1 MKLFRISAALA
12 LGGLL
17 ASTPALALEFNAVQ
31 PAASRLEFTVKQM
44 GVPVDGKFRRFSA
57 RMKFDPA
64 RPEAAQAE
72 MEIDLASI
80 DAGSSE
86 ANQEVVGKQWF
97 DVRNHPSA
105 KFTSTGLKA
114 LGGGR
119 YELTGKLTIKGRT
132 RDAVAPLTFKQEG
145 SRGIF
150 AGSLVIK
157 RADFAIGEGPWADFA
172 TVANEIPVRFHIVAV
187 TGTGKQ

>member
-1 MKLFRISAALA
+1 MTPLRISATLA

-86 ANQEVVGKQWF
+86 ANQEVAGKQWF

>member
-1 MKLFRISAALA
+1 MNLFRVSAALA

-17 ASTPALALEFNAVQ
+17 ASAPALALEFNAVQ
-31 PAASRLEFTVKQM
+31 PAASRLDFTVKQM
-44 GVPVDGKFRRFSA
+44 GVPVDGKFRKFSA

-86 ANQEVVGKQWF
+86 ANEEVVGRQWF

-105 KFTSTGLKA
+105 RFVSTGLKA

-119 YELTGKLTIKGRT
+119 YELAGKLTIKGRT

-145 SRGIF
+145 NRGIF

-187 TGTGKQ
+187 TGTTKP

>member
-1 MKLFRISAALA
+1 MKQFRICAALA

-17 ASTPALALEFNAVQ
+17 ASAPALALEFNAVQ
-31 PAASRLEFTVKQM
+31 PAASRLDFTVKQM
-44 GVPVDGKFRRFSA
+44 GVPVDGKFHKFTA

-72 MEIDLASI
+72 LEIDLASI

-86 ANQEVVGKQWF
+86 ANQEVVGRQWF
-97 DVRNHPSA
+97 DVKTHPSA
-105 KFTSTGLKA
+105 RFVSTGLKP

-119 YELTGKLTIKGRT
+119 YELAGKLTIKGRT
-132 RDAVAPLTFKQEG
+132 RDAIAPLTFRQEG

-150 AGSLVIK
+150 EGSLVIK
-157 RADFAIGEGPWADFA
+157 RADFAIGEGPWADFTA
-172 TVANEIPVRFHIVAV
+172 VANEIPVRFHIVAV
-187 TGTGKQ
+187 TGTTKQ

>member
-86 ANQEVVGKQWF
+86 ANQEVAGKQWF

-105 KFTSTGLKA
+105 KFNSTGLKA

>member
-1 MKLFRISAALA
+1 
-12 LGGLL
+12 
-17 ASTPALALEFNAVQ
+17 
-31 PAASRLEFTVKQM
+31 
-44 GVPVDGKFRRFSA
+44 
-57 RMKFDPA
+57 
-64 RPEAAQAE
+64 

-86 ANQEVVGKQWF
+86 ANEEVVGRQWF
-97 DVRNHPSA
+97 DVKNHPSA
-105 KFTSTGLKA
+105 RFVSTGLKA

-119 YELTGKLTIKGRT
+119 YELAGKLTIKGRT
-132 RDAVAPLTFKQEG
+132 RDAVAPLNFKQEG
-145 SRGIF
+145 NRGIF

-187 TGTGKQ
+187 TGTTKP

>member
-1 MKLFRISAALA
+1 MNLFRVSAALA

-17 ASTPALALEFNAVQ
+17 ASAPALALEFNAVQ
-31 PAASRLEFTVKQM
+31 PAASRLDFTVKQM
-44 GVPVDGKFRRFSA
+44 GVPVDGRFRKFSA

-86 ANQEVVGKQWF
+86 ANEEVVGRQWF

-105 KFTSTGLKA
+105 RFVSTGLRA

-119 YELTGKLTIKGRT
+119 YELAGKLTIKGRT

-145 SRGIF
+145 NRGIF

-187 TGTGKQ
+187 TDITKP

>member
-1 MKLFRISAALA
+1 MNLFRVSAALA

-17 ASTPALALEFNAVQ
+17 ASAPALALEFNAVQ
-31 PAASRLEFTVKQM
+31 PAASRLDFTVKQM
-44 GVPVDGKFRRFSA
+44 GVPVDGKFRKFSA

-86 ANQEVVGKQWF
+86 ANEEVVGRQWF

-105 KFTSTGLKA
+105 RFVSTGLRA

-119 YELTGKLTIKGRT
+119 YELAGKLTIKGRT

-145 SRGIF
+145 NRGIF

-187 TGTGKQ
+187 TDITKP